1 MSSFTNE
8 NSISQNAGF
17 IIRPDNYLKFLSG
30 TLSNASRYFDC
41 CFVPRT
47 SSSQSKSSIGSDFS
61 SSLCEMTKHLL
72 DKGVNCRFITE
83 ITGETLTYWKGFI
96 NNSDVRHVDCLRVS
110 FSLCDG
116 EHYWGFAT
124 EAEHPM
130 GKKELVKP
138 ITEQQLLLYSNNR
151 SFVEMQQFLFD
162 NLWNSAVPAKE
173 RIVRIERDRMATIIN
188 LTTEPEQV
196 FRYCT
201 NYLRAAIYE
210 ILVILPTVAAAKS
223 IEDRGILNLLRSA
236 GQNGAD
242 VKILIHLAT
251 DLSESDN
258 EAKTTEI
265 LLKEKDLDK
274 NMNFLYKSLD
284 SQDITIIID
293 QAISFSL
300 KLRCEVSNKEH
311 VPAIVGA
318 SCSND
323 DSTLSFNVSMFESL
337 WIQSEF
343 EKQNRIKQVYFQMFK
358 GLKLRDET
366 YKREW
371 TSEQNL
377 DSGIKE

>member
-1 MSSFTNE
+1 MSFFTNE

-41 CFVPRT
+41 CFVP
-47 SSSQSKSSIGSDFS
+47 SIHSSQSNSLICNDSS
-61 SSLCEMTKHLL
+61 SSLSKMTKHLL
-72 DKGVNCRFITE
+72 DKGVTCRFITE
-83 ITGETLTYWKGFI
+83 ITRETLTYWKEFI

-116 EHYWGFAT
+116 EQYWGFAT
-124 EAEHPM
+124 EAEHSM
-130 GKKELVKP
+130 QKKELVTP

-162 NLWNSAVPAKE
+162 NLWNNAVPAKE
-173 RIVRIERDRMATIIN
+173 RIVRIERDRMASIIN

-196 FRYCT
+196 FGYCID
-201 NYLRAAIYE
+201 YLAAAIYE
-210 ILVILPTVAAAKS
+210 ILVIVPTVAAARS
-223 IEDRGILNLLRSA
+223 IEDRGILDLLRNA
-236 GQNGAD
+236 GQNGVE

-251 DLSESDN
+251 NLSESEN
-258 EAKTTEI
+258 EAKRTEI
-265 LLKEKDLDK
+265 LLKGKDLDK
-274 NMNFLYKSLD
+274 KMNFLYKNLD

-323 DSTLSFNVSMFESL
+323 ESTLSFNVSMFESL

-343 EKQNRIKQVYFQMFK
+343 EKQNKIKQVYFQLFK
-358 GLKLRDET
+358 GLKLKDET
-366 YKREW
+366 YQREW

-377 DSGIKE
+377 DRGIKE